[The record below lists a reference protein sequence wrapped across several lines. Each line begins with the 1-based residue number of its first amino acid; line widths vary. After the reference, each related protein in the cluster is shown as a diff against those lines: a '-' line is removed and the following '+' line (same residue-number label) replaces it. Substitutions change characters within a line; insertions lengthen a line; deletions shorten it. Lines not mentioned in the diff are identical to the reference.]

1 MTKSNTRVKN
11 LKSEWNQ
18 KYQHFFPNAYRSLLY
33 IQFVAVAFQT
43 TLKKK
48 SFDEGPSLTNY
59 GPALD
64 PPLGGFDPKVN
75 TNVRC
80 HEYFIPTKFGK
91 YPSSDSVVKADCVP
105 ILIHELV
112 HPPPTFHLNK

>member
-11 LKSEWNQ
+11 LTSEWNQ

-48 SFDEGPSLTNY
+48 SFGKAPLTDQLWPCP
-59 GPALD
+59 GSAPWQIW
-64 PPLGGFDPKVN
+64 PKRQYKYAGVLK
-75 TNVRC
+75 
-80 HEYFIPTKFGK
+80 YFIPTKLGK
-91 YPSSDSVVKADCVP
+91 YPSSDSVVKADSVFQY
-105 ILIHELV
+105 IYM
-112 HPPPTFHLNK
+112 N